1 MSAELGIHV
10 TAHDTPA
17 EVYHEAD
24 ILASCTDG
32 GFAENPNPASAHLGR
47 YLEPGTHVV
56 SLSGP
61 LDQASIDRIDR
72 SLVLGVAPAPV
83 GIPEAGG
90 EYILSWAPPEHQP
103 AFREHEYWHRRYHSS
118 LGKGNGYPHMDRT
131 VYLPQILAGEQPGRT
146 SREQITFSERGNLQ
160 GAQFHAVAG
169 RIYEAAVRLGLGR
182 EIPTDWLVEDER
194 N

>member
-1 MSAELGIHV
+1 MPR
-10 TAHDTPA
+10 T
-17 EVYHEAD
+17 
-24 ILASCTDG
+24 
-32 GFAENPNPASAHLGR
+32 PNPASAHLGR
-47 YLEPGTHVV
+47 YLEPGTHIV

-72 SLVLGVAPAPV
+72 SLVLGVAPTPV
-83 GIPEAGG
+83 GVPEVAG
-90 EYILSWAPPEHQP
+90 EHILSYAPPEDHP

-118 LGKGNGYPHMDRT
+118 LGKGNGYPDMTRT
-131 VYLPQILAGEQPGRT
+131 VYLPELLSGEKQGRT
-146 SREQITFSERGNLQ
+146 SPGQITFSERGNLQ

-169 RIYEAAVRLGLGR
+169 RIYEAAIARGLGR